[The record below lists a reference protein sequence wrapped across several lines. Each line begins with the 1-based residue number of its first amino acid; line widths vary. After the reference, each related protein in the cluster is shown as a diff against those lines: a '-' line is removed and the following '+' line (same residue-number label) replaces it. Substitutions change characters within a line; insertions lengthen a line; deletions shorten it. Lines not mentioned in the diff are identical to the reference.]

1 MMITFDDKKT
11 TDNVV
16 FPSFPTIAKEAG
28 NPTNGMANIVSFE
41 KTRQPMKTK
50 PTEFQVESY
59 LDWLVAQRYIDPHQ
73 EKKLRAATAPLFQE
87 YPGVDESIK
96 ELVQMEFT
104 GDKTPH
110 YNVIADKEEAYWLAA
125 LDRGQTPLP
134 AFDYPRARAIF
145 TAPPEERTTR
155 VSFLKPEFATDVPVV
170 DIKRELAKANAFFH
184 IMLRM
189 IRLQYEK
196 DHPASQSL
204 FDSFTDKPVSAEELF
219 ARTELKL
226 NDVLRE
232 PPPPE
237 SSTNLFK
244 EQRAML
250 ANIKAVADQLHHLAE
265 ESKRLRPPASP
276 SPSRSERKPTIW
288 RKLLDRLR
296 KK

>member
-1 MMITFDDKKT
+1 
-11 TDNVV
+11 
-16 FPSFPTIAKEAG
+16 
-28 NPTNGMANIVSFE
+28 
-41 KTRQPMKTK
+41 MKTK
-50 PTEFQVESY
+50 PIEFQVESY
-59 LDWLVAQRYIDPHQ
+59 LDWLAEQRYINPLE
-73 EKKLRAATAPLFQE
+73 EKKLRIATAPLFQK
-87 YPGVDESIK
+87 YHGVDESTK
-96 ELVQMEFT
+96 DQVQAEFT
-104 GDKTPH
+104 DEKKPRFT
-110 YNVIADKEEAYWLAA
+110 VIADEEETYW
-125 LDRGQTPLP
+125 REEMKSGREPLP
-134 AFDYPRARAIF
+134 GFDYAKARAVF

-155 VSFLKPEFATDVPVV
+155 VSFLKPEFATDVPIV
-170 DIKRELAKANAFFH
+170 DIRRELAKANAFFH

-204 FDSFTDKPVSAEELF
+204 FDGFTDKPVSAEELF